1 MAASCTVKRQ
11 SMQKLM
17 IYLWIKVF
25 KNALLID
32 CCDKISEVNFTSVYT
47 LVIYYI
53 NVCGNKLLNCKCV
66 KKGSVYLKKN

>member
-1 MAASCTVKRQ
+1 MHSEAAKYAKTYDIFMDKS
-11 SMQKLM
+11 
-17 IYLWIKVF
+17 F

-32 CCDKISEVNFTSVYT
+32 HCDKISEVNFTSVYT

-66 KKGSVYLKKN
+66 KKVRFI